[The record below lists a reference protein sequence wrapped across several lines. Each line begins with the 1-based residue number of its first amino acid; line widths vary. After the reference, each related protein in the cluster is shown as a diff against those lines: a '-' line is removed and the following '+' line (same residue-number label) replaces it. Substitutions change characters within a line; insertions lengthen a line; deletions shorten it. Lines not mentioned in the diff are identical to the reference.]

1 MPERDLQIPNHSW
14 ELVMRKSLICFAVG
28 TVLLSGCSTMDLGF
42 GGKRPDPT
50 PAPEPAAVQGKPA
63 PRVSAPPQLSS
74 NERRRPLLA
83 TGYAVISIQPHHLP
97 AQQRLLAIRAAKLDA
112 YRGLAE
118 QVYGQY
124 LDGATTVA
132 DATLRSDR
140 VRSRVEGLIHGA
152 EVVNIAPV
160 GNDTYEM
167 TLSLDRDVMYELRAI
182 YLDEMA
188 RLGR

>member
-1 MPERDLQIPNHSW
+1 MKKSV
-14 ELVMRKSLICFAVG
+14 LVAGLAIA
-28 TVLLSGCSTMDLGF
+28 LLSGCSSIDLGF
-42 GGKRPDPT
+42 SGSRSEAPSKPDP
-50 PAPEPAAVQGKPA
+50 AASQAKPA
-63 PRVSAPPQLSS
+63 SRVSPPPQLSS
-74 NERRRPLLA
+74 NERRKPILA
-83 TGYAVISIQPHHLP
+83 TGYAVISIQPHPLP

-140 VRSRVEGLIHGA
+140 VRARVEGMIHGA
-152 EVVNIAPV
+152 EVVSIAPV
-160 GNDTYEM
+160 GNDTYET
-167 TLSLDRDVMYELRAI
+167 TLSLDREVMYELRAV
-182 YLDEMA
+182 YLEEMA

>member
-1 MPERDLQIPNHSW
+1 
-14 ELVMRKSLICFAVG
+14 MRKSLSILAAG
-28 TVLLSGCSTMDLGF
+28 MLLLGGCSTLDF
-42 GGKRPDPT
+42 GATGTRADAGKGT
-50 PAPEPAAVQGKPA
+50 EPPVAQGKPA
-63 PRVSAPPQLSS
+63 PRVSTPPQLSS
-74 NERRRPLLA
+74 NERRRPILS
-83 TGYAVISIQPHHLP
+83 TGYAVISIQPHPLP

-140 VRSRVEGLIHGA
+140 VRARVEGMIHGA
-152 EVVNIAPV
+152 EVVSIAPV
-160 GNDTYEM
+160 GNDTYET
-167 TLSLDRDVMYELRAI
+167 TLSLDREVMFELRAI
-182 YLDEMA
+182 YLEEMA

>member
-1 MPERDLQIPNHSW
+1 
-14 ELVMRKSLICFAVG
+14 MRKSLS
-28 TVLLSGCSTMDLGF
+28 VLVACVAMLGGCSSLDLGSS
-42 GGKRPDPT
+42 RNASSEETVT
-50 PAPEPAAVQGKPA
+50 PAKPA

-74 NERRRPLLA
+74 NERRRPILS
-83 TGYAVISIQPHHLP
+83 TGYAVISIQQHHLP

-152 EVVNIAPV
+152 EVVSIAPV
-160 GNDTYEM
+160 GNDTYEL
-167 TLSLDRDVMYELRAI
+167 TLSLDRDVMFELRAV
-182 YLDEMA
+182 YLEEMA

>member
-1 MPERDLQIPNHSW
+1 
-14 ELVMRKSLICFAVG
+14 MRKSLS
-28 TVLLSGCSTMDLGF
+28 VLLACAAMLGGCASLDFGSSGNSPAAGN
-42 GGKRPDPT
+42 GAEAAAT
-50 PAPEPAAVQGKPA
+50 PAKPA

-74 NERRRPLLA
+74 NERRRPSLS
-83 TGYAVISIQPHHLP
+83 TGYAVISIQQHHLP

-152 EVVNIAPV
+152 EVVSIAPV
-160 GNDTYEM
+160 GNDTYEL
-167 TLSLDRDVMYELRAI
+167 TLPLDRDVMFELRAI
-182 YLDEMA
+182 YLEEMA